1 MTKGPLRC
9 FWFGAGLLSLI
20 GSVCANDAATPLTE
34 EDYFSPVPRVTSA
47 ARLEK
52 SLLESGMSVTIIDR
66 ETIEASSAIEIP
78 DLLRLVP
85 GFQVAHATGVIFAAG
100 YHGANDQW
108 PRRMEV
114 MVDGRSV
121 YMNTISGVEWSALGL
136 AIEDIER
143 IEVVRGPNAPT
154 FGSNAVLGSINI
166 VTRAP
171 FLMSG
176 THLRGTFG
184 GEDTEIGVAR
194 WAGSIG
200 GWESS
205 ITAQY
210 RTDDGFDGVNDHK
223 RFRDLRFRG
232 DYQASVADTVSVQL
246 GMTDGEAGVDAPA
259 DQGYSPIYK
268 VNFDPYRDRDI
279 RSHYQQLDWNRADE
293 DGSEYRFKFY
303 HQYYDHDDS
312 YAPDISEPHGIPGVP
327 EFPPGTTLPLG
338 LQVATTERYDVEFQ
352 HNPAPADSWRFAW
365 GLGGRYDELSSDL
378 MLGDRSRVERFSGRV
393 FGSLEFKPVEDVA
406 IALDVLTELHE
417 SHGSE
422 TSSRIGVNWLAAP
435 QRSFRANASQS
446 KRVFNLLE
454 RFIDYPL
461 IDSNGTD
468 LGQLLIST
476 LEDDF
481 TSEEVVAYELG
492 YTEKWDELGLLLD
505 VRLFLEELDNSG
517 MGGVNPS
524 DVVVW
529 RDEAGG
535 WDTRGL
541 DIQLDYRPRPDTRF
555 IGAYSYAEIDG
566 RVGYQLDDDDNI
578 IRFDPLKDTAPRH
591 TLSLLASHRLDNR
604 WLGSLGIY
612 YMDNVRWRG
621 EGSEVDSYT
630 RVDLKLAR
638 DFGLGDTEGQ
648 LALIV
653 QNLMDDEY
661 HEFRDPE
668 KNARDGNVFDRRVYL
683 QLSLGFD

>member
-1 MTKGPLRC
+1 MKKGSLRY
-9 FWFGAGLLSLI
+9 FWSGAGVMSLI
-20 GSVCANDAATPLTE
+20 GCVCANDAATPLTE

-66 ETIEASSAIEIP
+66 EMIEASTAIEIP

-143 IEVVRGPNAPT
+143 IEVVRGPNSPT

-171 FLMSG
+171 FLLSG
-176 THLRGTFG
+176 TYLRGTFG

-194 WAGSIG
+194 WGGSIG
-200 GWESS
+200 GWDTSL
-205 ITAQY
+205 TAQY
-210 RTDDGFDGVNDHK
+210 RADDGFDGVNDHK

-232 DYQASVADTVSVQL
+232 DYQATVADTVSVQM
-246 GMTDGEAGVDAPA
+246 GMTSGEAGVDAPA
-259 DQGYSPIYK
+259 EQGYDQDFD
-268 VNFDPYRDRDI
+268 VNFDPFRDRDI
-279 RSHYQQLDWNRADE
+279 RSHYQQLSWNRADE
-293 DGSEYRFKFY
+293 DGSAYRFNLY
-303 HQYYDHDDS
+303 HQYYDHDDG
-312 YAPDISEPHGIPGVP
+312 YAPDLSRTGI
-327 EFPPGTTLPLG
+327 FPAGTTLPLG
-338 LQVATTERYDVEFQ
+338 LQVATSERYDVEFQ
-352 HNPAPADSWRFAW
+352 HNPTPADNWRIAW

-378 MLGDRSRVERFSGRV
+378 MLGGRSRVERFSGRV
-393 FGSLEFKPVEDVA
+393 FGSLEFKPIQDVA

-454 RFIDYPL
+454 RFLDYPL
-461 IDSNGTD
+461 IDSNGIN

-481 TSEEVVAYELG
+481 TSEEVVGYELG
-492 YTEKWDELGLLLD
+492 YTEKWDSLGLLLD
-505 VRLFLEELDNSG
+505 VRLFLEELDDSG
-517 MGGVNPS
+517 MGGLDPS

-535 WDTRGL
+535 WDTTGL
-541 DIQLDYRPRPDTRF
+541 DVQLDYRPAPDTRF

-566 RVGYQLDDDDNI
+566 KVGDRLDANGNI
-578 IRFDPLKDTAPRH
+578 IRFDSLKDTAPRH
-591 TLSLLASHRLDNR
+591 TLSLLASHRLDHHWR
-604 WLGSLGIY
+604 GSLGIY

-638 DFGLGDTEGQ
+638 DFGFADTEGQ

-661 HEFRDPE
+661 HEFRDPD
-668 KNARDGNVFDRRVYL
+668 KNARDGNTFDRRVYL